1 MMEWYIPILIF
12 FARIVDVSIGT
23 VRMIFV
29 INGHRFIAAVMG
41 FVEVIV
47 WALAVGGVIKYL
59 TNPYALIAY
68 GAGFATGTLVGM
80 TIEEKIAI
88 GHRMLRIVNRHL
100 DVDLSAKLREHGY
113 RVTRVSGE
121 GRNGPVEVAFLAI
134 KRRELPKTIELVG
147 ELAPES
153 FITVERTDRASLV
166 NLPGTATG
174 RSSQP
179 RWRRFL
185 SVRK

>member
-1 MMEWYIPILIF
+1 MEWYIPILIY

-29 INGHRFIAAVMG
+29 INGHRFIAAAMG

-59 TNPYALIAY
+59 DNAYALVGY

-88 GHRMLRIVNRHL
+88 GHRMLRVVNRQL
-100 DVDLSAKLREHGY
+100 DIDLSSKLREHGY

-121 GRNGPVEVAFLAI
+121 GRSGPVEIAFLAI
-134 KRRELPKTIELVG
+134 RRRELSKTMALIS

-153 FITVERTDRASLV
+153 FVTVERTDRAALI
-166 NLPGTATG
+166 NMPGATAG
-174 RSSQP
+174 RANQP

>member
-1 MMEWYIPILIF
+1 MEWYIPVLIF

-29 INGHRFIAAVMG
+29 INGHRFIAAVLG
-41 FVEVIV
+41 FFEVIV
-47 WALAVGGVIKYL
+47 WALAVGGVIHYL
-59 TNPYALIAY
+59 KEPVALIAY

-88 GHRMLRIVNRHL
+88 GHRMLRVVNRHL
-100 DVDLSAKLREHGY
+100 DVDLSALLRDRGY
-113 RVTRVSGE
+113 RVTRVAGE
-121 GRNGPVEVAFLAI
+121 GRSGPVEIAFLAI
-134 KRRELPKTIELVG
+134 RRRDLSKTIDLIG

-153 FITVERTDRASLV
+153 FVTVERTDRAALV

-174 RSSQP
+174 RTSKP

>member
-1 MMEWYIPILIF
+1 MEWYIPILIF
-12 FARIVDVSIGT
+12 CARIVDVSIGT

-29 INGHRFIAAVMG
+29 INGHRFIAAMLG

-47 WALAVGGVIKYL
+47 WALAVGGVIHYL
-59 TNPYALIAY
+59 KEPVALIAY

-88 GHRMLRIVNRHL
+88 GHRMLRVVNRHL
-100 DVDLSAKLREHGY
+100 DVDLSSRLREHGY

-121 GRNGPVEVAFLAI
+121 GRNGPVEISFLAI
-134 KRRELPKTIELVG
+134 KRRELNKTITLVS
-147 ELAPES
+147 ELAPDS
-153 FITVERTDRASLV
+153 FVTVERTDRASIASV
-166 NLPGTATG
+166 PGATG
-174 RSSQP
+174 RSAQP
-179 RWRRFL
+179 RWKRFL

>member
-1 MMEWYIPILIF
+1 M
-12 FARIVDVSIGT
+12 
-23 VRMIFV
+23 
-29 INGHRFIAAVMG
+29 
-41 FVEVIV
+41 
-47 WALAVGGVIKYL
+47 IKYL
-59 TNPYALIAY
+59 TNPYALIGY
-68 GAGFATGTLVGM
+68 GAGFATGTLIGM

-88 GHRMLRIVNRHL
+88 GHRMLRVVNRHI

-134 KRRELPKTIELVG
+134 RRRELSKTIELVG
-147 ELAPES
+147 ELAPDS
-153 FITVERTDRASLV
+153 FVTVERTDRASLV